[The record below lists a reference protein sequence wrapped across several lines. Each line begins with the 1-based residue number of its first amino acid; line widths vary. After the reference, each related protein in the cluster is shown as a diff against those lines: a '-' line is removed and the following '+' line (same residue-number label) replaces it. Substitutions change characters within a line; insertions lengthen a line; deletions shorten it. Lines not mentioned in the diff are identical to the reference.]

1 MEEVVMRVYRD
12 VLRAP
17 GVLNVTASQLFAR
30 LPLGM
35 LNLAILLHV
44 QSKTGAYALA
54 GAAVACVSVGEAVAM
69 RLLPGWP
76 DGP

>member
-1 MEEVVMRVYRD
+1 MAGYRD
-12 VLRAP
+12 LVRVP

-44 QSKTGAYALA
+44 QSSSGSYAVA
-54 GAAVACVSVGEAVAM
+54 GAVVACVSVGEAVAM
-69 RLLPGWP
+69 PTRPPGRAVRA
-76 DGP
+76 